1 MKAPTAYDKVKVYA
15 VYMRNSNRVQ
25 FSNLFLHREAFGK
38 SFAYGTDRNLES
50 MGTLA
55 GTNTHLSYDGQHNV
69 TGYREAGRSSGVSH
83 SLSYGDTAEE
93 REKHLLKSH
102 VTPEGIRSAY
112 EYDESGNRIR
122 TRVRKSSS
130 AAQYVQT
137 SASYG
142 SDQNYLRSPNEPER
156 MQPVKRRNEQ
166 HEENHVPLFD
176 PDDGNLCGGVGAG
189 GLWG

>member
-50 MGTLA
+50 MGTLT
-55 GTNTHLSYDGQHNV
+55 GTANHMSYDGQHNV
-69 TGYREAGRSSGVSH
+69 TGYRKAGRSSGISH
-83 SLSYGDTAEE
+83 NLSYGDTAEE

-102 VTPEGIRSAY
+102 VTPEGIRSPN
-112 EYDESGNRIR
+112 ESGRI
-122 TRVRKSSS
+122 
-130 AAQYVQT
+130 
-137 SASYG
+137 
-142 SDQNYLRSPNEPER
+142 
-156 MQPVKRRNEQ
+156 QPVKRRDEQ